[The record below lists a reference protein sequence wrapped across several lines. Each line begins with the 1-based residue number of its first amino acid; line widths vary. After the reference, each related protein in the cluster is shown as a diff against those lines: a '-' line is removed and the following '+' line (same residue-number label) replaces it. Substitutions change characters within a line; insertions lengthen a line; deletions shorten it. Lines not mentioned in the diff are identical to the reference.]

1 MTLSIDYVRIL
12 SDHCQLENLTA
23 QMAQILLKIS
33 FSWRI

>member
-23 QMAQILLKIS
+23 QMALLKIS